1 MPDFHS
7 TPDHNSPPAKS
18 QTVAA
23 LQGNK
28 KVKTDVNYRIGNNEA
43 KICHTCSSY
52 ENPSADKS
60 PCRKVIGIV
69 ESHGVCDLWGTRNEQ
84 TPPSQESGSHHLA
97 IRIHTSLG
105 GNSLS
110 RILTENPEG

>member
-7 TPDHNSPPAKS
+7 TPDHNAPSAKT

-28 KVKTDVNYRIGNNEA
+28 KVKSEVNYRPGNNEA
-43 KICHTCSSY
+43 KICHSCSSY

-69 ESHGVCDLWGTRNEQ
+69 DSSAVCDIWSTRNEQ
-84 TPPSQESGSHHLA
+84 TPPSQPIGGHHLA
-97 IRIHTSLG
+97 IRIHTGLN

-110 RILTENPEG
+110 RILTESPEG